1 MGACE
6 RNCGLC
12 PATVQFYHRKG
23 KKEMMDFDIF
33 NDSEDEYASPEQR
46 EEMREL
52 GINPDKNRKTI
63 PFVGFDM
70 GNAPV
75 WGGENEARL

>member
-1 MGACE
+1 MGASVKE
-6 RNCGLC
+6 IAAYVR
-12 PATVQFYHRKG
+12 PRFDYST
-23 KKEMMDFDIF
+23 KKEKRKMMDFDIF

-52 GINPDKNRKTI
+52 GINPDKVRNAL

-70 GNAPV
+70 GNVPV
-75 WGGENEARL
+75 WGLENEA

>member
-1 MGACE
+1 
-6 RNCGLC
+6 
-12 PATVQFYHRKG
+12 
-23 KKEMMDFDIF
+23 MMDFDIF

-52 GINPDKNRKTI
+52 GINPDRVRNAL
-63 PFVGFDM
+63 PFVDFDM

-75 WGGENEARL
+75 WGLENEA